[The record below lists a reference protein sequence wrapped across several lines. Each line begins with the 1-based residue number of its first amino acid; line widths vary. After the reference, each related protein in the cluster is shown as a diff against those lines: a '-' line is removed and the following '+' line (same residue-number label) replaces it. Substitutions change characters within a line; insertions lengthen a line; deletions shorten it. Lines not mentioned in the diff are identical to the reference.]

1 MSKVKTNANSK
12 QKHDNKSCFNIA
24 LQAAEKRC
32 INKNVKF
39 TPIRRKVLEIL
50 LQEHRAIGAYAILEH
65 LREAGF
71 SSQPPVAYRA
81 LDFLVEH
88 GFAHKVERLNAFIAC
103 THPGSDHTP
112 AFIICRKCDT
122 VAETETKTSGFDL
135 SKIEK
140 FSGFK
145 IEQTVIEA
153 EGLCNSCVETQKV

>member
-1 MSKVKTNANSK
+1 MPKAKTNANSN
-12 QKHDNKSCFNIA
+12 QKHDNKSCSKSA
-24 LQAAEKRC
+24 LQAAEKHC
-32 INKNVKF
+32 INKNIKF

-88 GFAHKVERLNAFIAC
+88 GFAHKVERLNAFVAC
-103 THPGSDHTP
+103 THPGSEHTP
-112 AFIICRKCDT
+112 AFMICRQCDA
-122 VAETETKTSGFDL
+122 VAETETKSSGFDL
-135 SKIEK
+135 SKMEK
-140 FSGFK
+140 SSGFK

-153 EGLCNSCVETQKV
+153 EGLCNSCAEIEKL